1 MRLRFAPSPTGALHI
16 GGARTALF
24 NWLLARGSGGTLV
37 LRIEDTDR
45 ERSTPEN
52 VQQILDALSWLE
64 LDWDEGPIF
73 QSERAERH
81 REALEGLLASGHA
94 YRSNATAEDVRA
106 YKQAHGAERGF
117 RGEGRTGNQQ
127 EGGAVRLRV
136 PDEGATVVHDAIRGE
151 TRFEHVHLD
160 DPVIARSDGS
170 VLYNFA
176 VAIDDLDAGITHVV
190 RGEDHLSN
198 TPKQLLVLEALG
210 APQPVYA
217 HLPLLHGPDG
227 RKLSKRH
234 GAASVQELR
243 AAGYLPEAVRNY
255 LALLGWG
262 AGDDATVIPTAQLAE
277 RFALERVSRNPAQF
291 DETKLRW
298 MNGVYIRGLP
308 PEGLARRVA
317 EHLAEEGPPSARGV
331 VERLVEG
338 SPSVGGVAGHPA
350 AEDQPSALGVGRPG
364 EGRERF
370 ERAVAISQEKI
381 QTLADF
387 WPLAGFLFEEPP
399 REESESARRA
409 RERWLDAQGRGV
421 LAQTRAAL
429 AQCAGFTEEEVQG
442 ALTEVQQRLGVKP
455 REVYQPLRV
464 ALAGTP
470 ISPGIFES
478 VALLGREETLRRI
491 DTALARG

>member
-1 MRLRFAPSPTGALHI
+1 MVSAAPRHADSIERPMRVRFAPSPTGALHI

-24 NWLLARGSGGTLV
+24 NWLLARGAKGALV

-52 VQQILDALSWLE
+52 VAQILDALRWLE

-73 QSERAERH
+73 QTERAERH
-81 REALEGLLASGHA
+81 REALAALLASGHA
-94 YRSNATAEDVRA
+94 YRSRATVEEVRA
-106 YKQAHGAERGF
+106 YKQLHGAERGF
-117 RGEGRTGNQQ
+117 RGE
-127 EGGAVRLRV
+127 EESEGAVRLRV
-136 PDEGATVVHDAIRGE
+136 PDDGASVVHDLIRGD
-151 TRFEHVHLD
+151 TRFEHLHLD
-160 DPVIARSDGS
+160 DPVIARADGS

-176 VAIDDLDAGITHVV
+176 VAIDDLDARITHVV

-198 TPKQLLVLEALG
+198 TPKQLLVLEAARAAG
-210 APQPVYA
+210 FDAHVEPPVYA

-227 RKLSKRH
+227 KKLSKRH

-262 AGDDATVIPTAQLAE
+262 AGDDATVMSTAQLTE

-298 MNGVYIRGLP
+298 LNGVYLRELSV
-308 PEGLARRVA
+308 EELAARA
-317 EHLAEEGPPSARGV
+317 AAHLSCEGPPQARSV
-331 VERLVEG
+331 DPERL
-338 SPSVGGVAGHPA
+338 
-350 AEDQPSALGVGRPG
+350 
-364 EGRERF
+364 RE
-370 ERAVAISQEKI
+370 AIAISREKI

-387 WPLAGFLFEEPP
+387 WPLAGPLLDGPIDDP
-399 REESESARRA
+399 RA
-409 RERWLDAQGRGV
+409 RERWLDDGG
-421 LAQTRAAL
+421 RAAL
-429 AQCAGFTEEEVQG
+429 GWVRELLAGVAEFDRPTVQAALEEAIAERG
-442 ALTEVQQRLGVKP
+442 AKP

-464 ALAGTP
+464 ALTGTA

-478 VALLGREETLRRI
+478 VALLGREEALRRI
-491 DTALARG
+491 DAALARPSD